1 MKSFVILV
9 TKIGGRMGAFYSGWR
24 KFRDLVPCYPIEAC
38 LYVKKSDYTL
48 HVYTALCYMKLRL
61 DQVKRK
67 M

>member
-1 MKSFVILV
+1 
-9 TKIGGRMGAFYSGWR
+9 MGAFYSGWR
-24 KFRDLVPCYPIEAC
+24 KFRDLVPCYPIKAC

-61 DQVKRK
+61 GQFKRN